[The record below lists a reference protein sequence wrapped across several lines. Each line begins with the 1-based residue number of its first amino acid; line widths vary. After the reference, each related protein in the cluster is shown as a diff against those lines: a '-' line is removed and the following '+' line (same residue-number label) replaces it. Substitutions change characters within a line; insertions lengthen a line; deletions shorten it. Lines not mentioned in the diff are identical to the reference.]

1 MLMKDFSETDI
12 ERVESIIDAQDSE
25 AARTEVA
32 ELHPADIAELFQS
45 LNLRQ
50 AEWLFNLID
59 DKEKKADVL
68 MELDEEDRKSSSK
81 GWTLSKSAISSTCST
96 RTMP

>member
-45 LNLRQ
+45 LNLR
-50 AEWLFNLID
+50 
-59 DKEKKADVL
+59 
-68 MELDEEDRKSSSK
+68 
-81 GWTLSKSAISSTCST
+81 STSL
-96 RTMP
+96 